1 MFKLFLALEKHNYD
15 YKNISQL
22 LVENELVQD
31 KKEILNEI
39 KLFYENL
46 YSEKKFFSSEEQ
58 QLFINQNCKTLSNE
72 EAELCEGT
80 LMLSECTK
88 VLNKLSSGKT
98 PGSDS
103 LTVEFY
109 RLFWEDINQTISIR
123 KSKLCFFKTIN

>member
-1 MFKLFLALEKHNYD
+1 M
-15 YKNISQL
+15 
-22 LVENELVQD
+22 ENELVQD

-72 EAELCEGT
+72 KAELCEGT

-88 VLNKLSSGKT
+88 ALNKLSSGKT
-98 PGSDS
+98 PGSDG

-109 RLFWEDINQTISIR
+109 RFFWEDINQTISIR
-123 KSKLCFFKTIN
+123 KFKLCFFKTIN